1 MNGEQRK
8 RGQFKDTLDMLQI
21 YTSKNIHKEM
31 DMLLCLFDDNI
42 TEPELLEPD
51 ELKVKKGKEELTK
64 GQVSI
69 YNTRINLLINRMFS
83 RDFSL

>member
-1 MNGEQRK
+1 
-8 RGQFKDTLDMLQI
+8 
-21 YTSKNIHKEM
+21 
-31 DMLLCLFDDNI
+31 MLLCLFDDNI

-69 YNTRINLLINRMFS
+69 YNTRINLFIKEEWSQRSATVALYNVTLGQCSPMM
-83 RDFSL
+83 